1 MSTGCFTRR
10 FWQRAG
16 AALVA
21 SLLLFSGV
29 ANAYCSIG
37 MDSTPS
43 NSRAAPAF
51 STASTPYAH
60 DGETARACPDLP
72 DPDKQGAKPCAQWD
86 AAPGGSSLRQLAIA
100 PAPRAAIAVAR
111 PEPVVEPVFQ
121 RFPRLLI

>member
-1 MSTGCFTRR
+1 MLG
-10 FWQRAG
+10 
-16 AALVA
+16 A

-37 MDSTPS
+37 EHSTPS
-43 NSRAAPAF
+43 SSSAAPAF
-51 STASTPYAH
+51 GISSTPYAH
-60 DGETARACPDLP
+60 DGETDGACPDLP

-86 AAPGGSSLRQLAIA
+86 AVPGGSSLRQPAIA
-100 PAPRAAIAVAR
+100 SAPRAAIAVAR